1 MIFPIVLT
9 VVTVL
14 FLNRTKVGTA
24 MRALADNRDNTA
36 LLGVPVRRVEATAW
50 FGSGVIFGFSGLLLA
65 TLVSMEIVALTF
77 SIPIAALAAA
87 LIGRMDSLVVTLVAA
102 FVIGI
107 VQSGLQRDGKPERV
121 PEHDPVRVRHHRAAV
136 VRLAR
141 RGAREDGVAMA
152 DLRSDAATPPAATQ
166 RRSAASSAE
175 SDVDT
180 RLPSMWS
187 AITVARVVTLLV
199 LLAGALFLIPALLSV
214 FWLQIAL
221 TTVVYSAVTLGLG
234 ILVGRAGMVSL
245 AQIPV
250 VAAGVWIALRLQ
262 QQWSLPFPILLVLTG
277 LLTGCVGTFIGFPA
291 LRLRGLYLA
300 LITLMGAGAITILL
314 SEYKFPNG
322 GSGFWGFD
330 KNTPSGTTVLERPSI
345 AEGDTAY
352 YRYCVV
358 VVAILFSS
366 SHGTSAASPDGRG
379 PRFARARSRRSRRV
393 STRPG
398 SSCGASSSRR
408 S

>member
-1 MIFPIVLT
+1 
-9 VVTVL
+9 
-14 FLNRTKVGTA
+14 
-24 MRALADNRDNTA
+24 
-36 LLGVPVRRVEATAW
+36 
-50 FGSGVIFGFSGLLLA
+50 
-65 TLVSMEIVALTF
+65 
-77 SIPIAALAAA
+77 
-87 LIGRMDSLVVTLVAA
+87 
-102 FVIGI
+102 
-107 VQSGLQRDGKPERV
+107 
-121 PEHDPVRVRHHRAAV
+121 
-136 VRLAR
+136 
-141 RGAREDGVAMA
+141 MA
-152 DLRSDAATPPAATQ
+152 DVRSDPATPPAATAT
-166 RRSAASSAE
+166 RSGASSAE

-187 AITVARVVTLLV
+187 AITVARVVTLLA
-199 LLAGALFLIPALLSV
+199 LLAGALFLIPALLSA

-358 VVAILFSS
+358 VVAILFLIVTWHIRGKPGRAWAAIRQSEVTAVAAGVNTTRFKLWCFFLS
-366 SHGTSAASPDGRG
+366 AVVSGVAGALLAASPGGVTVTQFPVQGSIILLAVVLMGGVYSIWGAVIAAFLQRAFPQLLDQKLGVPPEFLIMLFGVGVMQVLVTAPAGIAGDVEKLGRLIK
-379 PRFARARSRRSRRV
+379 RKVSRRSTTV
-393 STRPG
+393 
-398 SSCGASSSRR
+398 AA
-408 S
+408 